1 MNTSLVF
8 QIAAILSLLALS
20 GFFSSAETALTT
32 VNPHSVSVL
41 AEEGDKRART
51 LCRLIENPG
60 QMLSG
65 ILIGNNLV
73 NISLTSLSTSIAIEI
88 FGNIGAGIAAGIL
101 TLLILLFGEI
111 TPKTFASVYNLRLAL
126 AYAPAISLMLRIL
139 SPLIVLIHKISRAL
153 LRLMKMDPD
162 YTNQVMTEREI
173 RTIVHAG
180 YENGAIEE
188 EEKEM
193 LDNVFDFKNLT
204 ARDIMLPKVDI
215 SFVSLDASYDEV
227 VNTFLQSGRSRLP
240 VFRDTK
246 DTVAGILYLKDLYF
260 YCIRHETAGFCPK
273 EIMRPAFFT
282 YETQK
287 VSDLLLQ
294 MKEQSLSFAI
304 VLDEYGEAAGLITLE
319 DIVEEIFGDIRDEYD
334 SKKKAPFQ
342 KTKEGACLVSAS
354 MKLDDI
360 NSLLHLDLHSRD
372 YESIGGYMI
381 QLLGHLPKEGE
392 QAQDHQAVF
401 QVISAV
407 GNRIRKIKI
416 TPFKQLN
423 KKR

>member
-1 MNTSLVF
+1 M
-8 QIAAILSLLALS
+8 
-20 GFFSSAETALTT
+20 E
-32 VNPHSVSVL
+32 
-41 AEEGDKRART
+41 
-51 LCRLIENPG
+51 
-60 QMLSG
+60 
-65 ILIGNNLV
+65 
-73 NISLTSLSTSIAIEI
+73 
-88 FGNIGAGIAAGIL
+88 
-101 TLLILLFGEI
+101 
-111 TPKTFASVYNLRLAL
+111 
-126 AYAPAISLMLRIL
+126 
-139 SPLIVLIHKISRAL
+139 
-153 LRLMKMDPD
+153 
-162 YTNQVMTEREI
+162 
-173 RTIVHAG
+173 
-180 YENGAIEE
+180 
-188 EEKEM
+188 
-193 LDNVFDFKNLT
+193 
-204 ARDIMLPKVDI
+204 
-215 SFVSLDASYDEV
+215 
-227 VNTFLQSGRSRLP
+227 
-240 VFRDTK
+240 
-246 DTVAGILYLKDLYF
+246 GILYLKDLYF

-360 NSLLHLDLHSRD
+360 NSILRLDRHSRD

-401 QVISAV
+401 QVISAA

>member
-1 MNTSLVF
+1 MNLT
-8 QIAAILSLLALS
+8 IRAAAGLLLLFLSS
-20 GFFSSAETALTT
+20 FFSSAETALTT
-32 VNPHSVSVL
+32 VSAHTVRVM
-41 AEEGDKRART
+41 AEDGSKRARI
-51 LCRLIENPG
+51 LFHLIRHPER
-60 QMLSG
+60 MLSG

-73 NISLTSLSTSIAIEI
+73 NISLTSLSTTMAIDL
-88 FGNIGAGIAAGIL
+88 FGSIGAGIAAGVL

-111 TPKTFASVYNLRLAL
+111 TPKTFASIYNIKLAL
-126 AYAPAISLMLRIL
+126 AYAPVIDVMIRIL
-139 SPLIVLIHKISRAL
+139 SPLIFLIQKLSSGL
-153 LRLMKMDPD
+153 LSLLKLDPD
-162 YTNQVMTEREI
+162 RAKQTVTEKEI
-173 RTIVHAG
+173 RTIVRTG

-334 SKKKAPFQ
+334 IKKKAPFQ
-342 KTKEGACLVSAS
+342 KMKEGACLVSAS

-360 NSLLHLDLHSRD
+360 NSLLHLNLHSRD

-401 QVISAV
+401 QVISAA

>member
-139 SPLIVLIHKISRAL
+139 SPLIVLIYKISRAL

-246 DTVAGILYLKDLYF
+246 DTVAGIL
-260 YCIRHETAGFCPK
+260 
-273 EIMRPAFFT
+273 
-282 YETQK
+282 
-287 VSDLLLQ
+287 
-294 MKEQSLSFAI
+294 
-304 VLDEYGEAAGLITLE
+304 
-319 DIVEEIFGDIRDEYD
+319 
-334 SKKKAPFQ
+334 
-342 KTKEGACLVSAS
+342 
-354 MKLDDI
+354 
-360 NSLLHLDLHSRD
+360 
-372 YESIGGYMI
+372 
-381 QLLGHLPKEGE
+381 
-392 QAQDHQAVF
+392 
-401 QVISAV
+401 
-407 GNRIRKIKI
+407 
-416 TPFKQLN
+416 
-423 KKR
+423 

>member
-126 AYAPAISLMLRIL
+126 AYAPAI
-139 SPLIVLIHKISRAL
+139 KISRAL

-401 QVISAV
+401 QVISAA

>member
-188 EEKEM
+188 EEKQM

-204 ARDIMLPKVDI
+204 ARDIMIPRVDI
-215 SFVSLDASYDEV
+215 SHVTLDASYDEA
-227 VNTFLQSGRSRLP
+227 VNAFLRTGYSRLP
-240 VFRDTK
+240 VCDGTK

-260 YCIRHETAGFCPK
+260 HCIRHCKADFCLK
-273 EIMRPAFFT
+273 EIMRPPFFT

-294 MKEQSLSFAI
+294 MRERSLSFAI
-304 VLDEYGEAAGLITLE
+304 VLDEYGAAAGLITLE
-319 DIVEEIFGDIRDEYD
+319 DIIEEIFGDIRDEYD
-334 SKKKAPFQ
+334 SRKKAPFQ
-342 KTKEGACLVSAS
+342 KIEEGTYLVSAS
-354 MKLDDI
+354 MNLDDV
-360 NSLLHLDLHSRD
+360 SELTGLHLHSRD
-372 YESIGGYMI
+372 YDSVGGYMI
-381 QLLGHLPKEGE
+381 QLLGHLPKEAE
-392 QAQDHQAVF
+392 QAEDDHAVF
-401 QVISAV
+401 QVVSAA
-407 GNRIRKIKI
+407 GNRIRNIKI
-416 TPFKQLN
+416 ILKD
-423 KKR
+423 R